1 MKQKKSNIFGR
12 WESGINVP
20 PDGVICN
27 IAIYADDIKLY
38 SKCEQTSGLW
48 QQLEFFFWTWIW
60 PTKQCRLRQKVAF
73 RFQCQKISG
82 FFIWCYWHF
91 FLIEIHSMQGWT
103 ATVMHGVTRKR
114 STKLL
119 KHTGKLFVERT
130 YSEKVSVNSRLTAI

>member
-48 QQLEFFFWTWIW
+48 QQLEFFSELESDLQNNVDW
-60 PTKQCRLRQKVAF
+60 
-73 RFQCQKISG
+73 S
-82 FFIWCYWHF
+82 
-91 FLIEIHSMQGWT
+91 
-103 ATVMHGVTRKR
+103 RK
-114 STKLL
+114 
-119 KHTGKLFVERT
+119 
-130 YSEKVSVNSRLTAI
+130 